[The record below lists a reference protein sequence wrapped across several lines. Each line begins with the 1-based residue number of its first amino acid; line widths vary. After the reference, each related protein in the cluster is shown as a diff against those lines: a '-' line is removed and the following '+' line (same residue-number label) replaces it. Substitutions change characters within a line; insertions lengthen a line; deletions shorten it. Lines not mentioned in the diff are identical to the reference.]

1 MFSKWILMIKIF
13 LFTCVFLTGCNL
25 SAKPNLSAKKLF
37 ELDLTDSGISAEGGG
52 IELNK
57 KGDYCFIV
65 LSLFGETGQEKY
77 NFKFKKNKLISS
89 NYLKFRYKYGMIVV
103 DKDLQDLIAND
114 QPKSDENN
122 MELVINKSFIGTE
135 NKNIMKKFNE
145 YKQRIPQRIVNNNC
159 N

>member
-1 MFSKWILMIKIF
+1 MIKII

-65 LSLFGETGQEKY
+65 LSLYGETGQEKY
-77 NFKFKKNKLISS
+77 NFKFKKNKLIST
-89 NYLKFRYKYGMIVV
+89 YGKI
-103 DKDLQDLIAND
+103 KIKLRSGRGIDLGFIIR
-114 QPKSDENN
+114 
-122 MELVINKSFIGTE
+122 EL
-135 NKNIMKKFNE
+135 
-145 YKQRIPQRIVNNNC
+145 
-159 N
+159 